1 MAKFN
6 PAELS
11 VEELQEKKKAFKK
24 KLYIIYSI
32 FGAIILITLLYNIF
46 WNPDVE
52 STDYVPI
59 IAAAMGMTSTLSIS
73 ANIKKID
80 EELEKRGVDSTS

>member
-24 KLYIIYSI
+24 TIYIIYSI
-32 FGAIILITLLYNIF
+32 FGAIILITLLYNFF

-52 STDYVPI
+52 STDYVPVM
-59 IAAAMGMTSTLSIS
+59 AAAMGMASTISIS
-73 ANIKKID
+73 SNVKKID
-80 EELEKRGVDSTS
+80 EELEKRGTDVK